1 MDLPEELLVLILEM
15 TSPGLTELMGWSPVC
30 TKIRRI
36 TISALSLWARQRTS
50 TSMTPT
56 MVDKII
62 YRSGTQGHDLFVKSS
77 LVPSDTL
84 SKHCHKWSDITLYT
98 LTSYEFQPFQSLTP
112 SSKFTSLRS
121 LSVESS
127 YWNPTNQVFNS
138 DWRPTNLNRLNCYA
152 KRLTARD
159 A

>member
-1 MDLPEELLVLILEM
+1 MLSQCFSKLTRFRTSKQDRQHRRFDLSRKLEAQATGRDLRHKSTLERRVSDFCHRRRKRTLMDLPEELLVLILEM

-36 TISALSLWARQRTS
+36 TISALSLWARQRIS

-62 YRSGTQGHDLFVKSS
+62 CRSGTQGHDLLVKSS

-84 SKHCHKWSDITLYT
+84 SKHCHKCPI
-98 LTSYEFQPFQSLTP
+98 
-112 SSKFTSLRS
+112 
-121 LSVESS
+121 
-127 YWNPTNQVFNS
+127 
-138 DWRPTNLNRLNCYA
+138 
-152 KRLTARD
+152 
-159 A
+159 